1 MPTGLCNFVGL
12 CKRWL
17 VFIPNWIRN
26 DLNTCTIS
34 YLQPPFTPLSTPF
47 ACRSSCLSI
56 FPLPL
61 PIHLSDRQTVCLSFC
76 LSALLSVRP
85 SDSLSVYVS
94 VCLSFRLSV
103 CPSFCLSIRLS
114 VFLSFCLFVCLSVCL
129 FICLSSICLS
139 VCLSVSL
146 SVYLFLCMF
155 FDFMSS
161 RLSVTCLPKV
171 FRSIHVSVC
180 LLVFLF
186 FVSPSVCAFILS
198 LYIWL
203 SFCRPICLPVN
214 CLRVSLCLSLFYLS
228 TGLSSCLSV
237 CLSFGSVCPSVCL
250 SLSIFIKHSVSFII
264 ECTRFCRFYRFY
276 ELFMGTSYP
285 TGPPRQLR

>member
-114 VFLSFCLFVCLSVCL
+114 VFLSFCLFVCLSVY
-129 FICLSSICLS
+129 LSVCLS
-139 VCLSVSL
+139 VCLSVYPL
-146 SVYLFLCMF
+146 
-155 FDFMSS
+155 
-161 RLSVTCLPKV
+161 
-171 FRSIHVSVC
+171 SVC
-180 LLVFLF
+180 LSVCPSVSLSICFSVCFLTSCLPGCPSLVCPRSLGLSTCLYVFWSFYL

-203 SFCRPICLPVN
+203 SFCQSICLPVN
-214 CLRVSLCLSLFYLS
+214 CLRVSPCL
-228 TGLSSCLSV
+228 
-237 CLSFGSVCPSVCL
+237 
-250 SLSIFIKHSVSFII
+250 
-264 ECTRFCRFYRFY
+264 
-276 ELFMGTSYP
+276 
-285 TGPPRQLR
+285 

>member
-26 DLNTCTIS
+26 DLNICTIS
-34 YLQPPFTPLSTPF
+34 YLQPLFTTLSTPF

-76 LSALLSVRP
+76 LSTLLSVRP
-85 SDSLSVYVS
+85 SDSLSVCVS
-94 VCLSFRLSV
+94 VCPSVRLPIFLSV
-103 CPSFCLSIRLS
+103 CPSI
-114 VFLSFCLFVCLSVCL
+114 CLSVCL

-146 SVYLFLCMF
+146 SICFSVCFLT
-155 FDFMSS
+155 S
-161 RLSVTCLPKV
+161 CLPGYPSLVCARSFGLSTSLYV
-171 FRSIHVSVC
+171 FWSFY
-180 LLVFLF
+180 L

-264 ECTRFCRFYRFY
+264 ECTRFGRFYRFY

>member
-114 VFLSFCLFVCLSVCL
+114 VFLSFCLFVCLSVYLSVCL

-139 VCLSVSL
+139 VCLSVRLSLCLSVSLYVFWLHVFPAVRHLSAQGL
-146 SVYLFLCMF
+146 SVYPRVCMF
-155 FDFMSS
+155 SGLS
-161 RLSVTCLPKV
+161 ICLSLRLSVHLFCL
-171 FRSIHVSVC
+171 SISDCRFVG
-180 LLVFLF
+180 L
-186 FVSPSVCAFILS
+186 FVSPSTVSGSLS
-198 LYIWL
+198 VFPSSTCQLV
-203 SFCRPICLPVN
+203 CLPV
-214 CLRVSLCLSLFYLS
+214 CQ
-228 TGLSSCLSV
+228 SV
-237 CLSFGSVCPSVCL
+237 CLSG
-250 SLSIFIKHSVSFII
+250 
-264 ECTRFCRFYRFY
+264 
-276 ELFMGTSYP
+276 LFVH
-285 TGPPRQLR
+285 LCV

>member
-61 PIHLSDRQTVCLSFC
+61 PIHLSDRQTVCLSFF

-85 SDSLSVYVS
+85 SDILSVYVS
-94 VCLSFRLSV
+94 VCLSFR
-103 CPSFCLSIRLS
+103 LSIRLS
-114 VFLSFCLFVCLSVCL
+114 VFLSFCLFVCLSVYLSVCL
-129 FICLSSICLS
+129 FICLSSICFS

-203 SFCRPICLPVN
+203 SFCRPICFPVN
-214 CLRVSLCLSLFYLS
+214 YLRVSPCLSLFYLS

>member
-12 CKRWL
+12 CKKWL

-26 DLNTCTIS
+26 DLNICTIS
-34 YLQPPFTPLSTPF
+34 YLQPLFTPLSNPF

-76 LSALLSVRP
+76 LSTLLSVRP
-85 SDSLSVYVS
+85 SDSLSVCVSVCPSVRLPIFLS
-94 VCLSFRLSV
+94 VCLSVRLSV
-103 CPSFCLSIRLS
+103 
-114 VFLSFCLFVCLSVCL
+114 
-129 FICLSSICLS
+129 CLS
-139 VCLSVSL
+139 VCLSVYPL
-146 SVYLFLCMF
+146 
-155 FDFMSS
+155 
-161 RLSVTCLPKV
+161 
-171 FRSIHVSVC
+171 SVC
-180 LLVFLF
+180 LSVCPSVSLSICFSVCFLTSCLPGYPSLVCARSFGLSTSLYVFWSFYLF
-186 FVSPSVCAFILS
+186 ISPSVCAFILS

-203 SFCRPICLPVN
+203 SFCRPICLPIN
-214 CLRVSLCLSLFYLS
+214 CLRVCTCLSLFYLS

-250 SLSIFIKHSVSFII
+250 SLSILIKHSVSFII
-264 ECTRFCRFYRFY
+264 ECTRFGRFYRFY

-285 TGPPRQLR
+285 TGPPRRLR